1 MSSVSGRWSRQWQPA
16 SRVAPTGEVQD
27 EGVTDNAEG
36 YLLDNRQAE
45 AGERFVA
52 MSELFDPVTF
62 RHLEQIGISPGWAC
76 WEVGAGA
83 PGVPRWLAT
92 QVGASGRVL
101 ATDLDTSWLPA
112 GEIGYEVLRHEVG
125 VDPVPAGEFDLI
137 HARLLLVHL
146 PRRAEVLQSLVQ
158 VLRPGGWLVIEDADT
173 ALQPL
178 VCPDES
184 GPQQELANRVQTA
197 IRSLLA
203 DRGADL
209 AFGRTLPR
217 LLREADLDDVRADG
231 FFPLSTPVRQVLQ
244 AATVRQVREGLL
256 AAGLVSE
263 ADIEQHLADLATGTL
278 DLATAPLI
286 SAWGRK
292 PG

>member
-1 MSSVSGRWSRQWQPA
+1 
-16 SRVAPTGEVQD
+16 
-27 EGVTDNAEG
+27 VTDESKSSEG

-45 AGERFVA
+45 AGERFTA
-52 MSELFDPVTF
+52 LSELFDPVTF
-62 RHLEQIGISPGWAC
+62 RHLTAVGLGPGWAC
-76 WEVGAGA
+76 WEVGAGSA
-83 PGVPRWLAT
+83 SVPRWLAG
-92 QVGASGRVL
+92 QVGESGQVL

-112 GEIGYEVLRHEVG
+112 GETGFEVLRHEVG
-125 VDPVPAGEFDLI
+125 VDPVPAREFDLV

-146 PRRAEVLQSLVQ
+146 PRRAEVLASLVGA
-158 VLRPGGWLVIEDADT
+158 LRPGGWLVIEDADT

-178 VCPDES
+178 TCPDEY
-184 GPQQELANRVQTA
+184 GPQQQLANRVQLA
-197 IRSLLA
+197 FRSLLA
-203 DRGADL
+203 ARGADL

-217 LLREADLDDVRADG
+217 LLREAGLEGVQADG
-231 FFPLSTPVRQVLQ
+231 YFPLSTPVRQSLQ

-263 ADIEQHLADLATGTL
+263 AEIDQHLADLATGTL

-292 PG
+292 PL